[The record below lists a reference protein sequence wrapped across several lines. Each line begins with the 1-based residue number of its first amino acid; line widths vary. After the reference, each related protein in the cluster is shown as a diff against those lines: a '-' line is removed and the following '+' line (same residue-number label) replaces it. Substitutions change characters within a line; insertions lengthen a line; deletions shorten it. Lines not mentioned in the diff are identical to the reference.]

1 MTPVPDR
8 VLRLDDPSAPVLGG
22 VEGAP
27 GRVLVIGAGIAGL
40 AAANA
45 VAHAGLAVTVLE
57 ARDRIGGRL
66 HSVPL
71 GGGAVDL
78 GGAWIH
84 TPVGNP
90 VTALAE
96 ALGVERRPGNF
107 LPGSLGWDPA
117 ASPARIPSD
126 RMAELLELGWTGIW
140 DALPV
145 LERRLGHGVPLA
157 VAVEAFLAEAG
168 AERMDE
174 REAARLR
181 SLVRMAIAQDGGVA
195 PEQVALGAFPAG
207 SDEYEGDW
215 LGDLPVGGYRR
226 LLEPLAAGLDIRCS
240 TPVAAIRVT
249 GQGVEVTDT
258 AGGTERASHVLVT
271 VPVGVLQAETIAF
284 DPPLDAAHL
293 RSLDAVALG
302 RFEKV
307 ALAFDGDDPLA
318 GMPGVF
324 AVPSDARPVPSC
336 LLNLAPLTGTR
347 AVVALGIADDAAV
360 FADDGGPVGSAVDRV
375 LDVIE
380 AVAGIRPHPD
390 GVAVSGWAADPW
402 SRGSY
407 SYRRPGCGPDDQD
420 RLGDPHAGRVLFA
433 GEATTGAR
441 AGYADGAFSTGIR
454 EVRRLLGRPDVSV
467 GALAADPPER
477 QAAAPRS

>member
-1 MTPVPDR
+1 MTPDQDG
-8 VLRLDDPSAPVLGG
+8 VLRLDDPSAPMPGG
-22 VEGAP
+22 REGP
-27 GRVLVIGAGIAGL
+27 VGRVIVIGAGIAGL
-40 AAANA
+40 TAANA
-45 VAHAGLAVTVLE
+45 LARAGVAVTVLE

-66 HSVPL
+66 QTVPL

-107 LPGSLGWDPA
+107 LPGCLGWDPA
-117 ASPARIPSD
+117 ASPSRIPAD
-126 RMAELLELGWTGIW
+126 GMAALLDVAWAGVWE
-140 DALPV
+140 ALSG
-145 LERRLGHGVPLA
+145 LERRLGPGVPLGA
-157 VAVEAFLAEAG
+157 VVDAYLADVG
-168 AERMDE
+168 AERMDPPD
-174 REAARLR
+174 AARLR
-181 SLVRMAIAQDGGVA
+181 SLARMAIAQDGGVA
-195 PEQVALGAFPAG
+195 PEHVTLGAFPAG
-207 SDEYEGDW
+207 RDEYEGDW

-226 LLEPLAAGLDIRCS
+226 LLEPLAAGLDIRSS
-240 TPVAAIRVT
+240 TPVTAIRVS
-249 GQGVEVTDT
+249 GQGVEVTD
-258 AGGTERASHVLVT
+258 ASGGTERASHVLVT

-284 DPPLDAAHL
+284 DPPLGLAHL

-307 ALAFDGDDPLA
+307 ALAFDGDDPMA
-318 GMPGVF
+318 GIPGVF
-324 AVPSDARPVPSC
+324 AVPSDAQLVPSC

-347 AVVALGIADDAAV
+347 AVVALGIADDAALLSGDDGQ
-360 FADDGGPVGSAVDRV
+360 ADDAVDRV

-380 AVAGIRPHPD
+380 AVAGRRPRPD
-390 GVAVSGWAADPW
+390 AVAVSTWAADPW

-454 EVRRLLGRPDVSV
+454 EVRRLLGRSGVDV
-467 GALAADPPER
+467 GALTAD
-477 QAAAPRS
+477 APRA

>member
-1 MTPVPDR
+1 MTPAQDG
-8 VLRLDDPSAPVLGG
+8 VLRLDEPSSPVPGG
-22 VEGAP
+22 VEGSVE
-27 GRVLVIGAGIAGL
+27 RVLVIGAGIAGL

-45 VAHAGLAVTVLE
+45 LARAGHAVTVLE
-57 ARDRIGGRL
+57 ARERIGGRL
-66 HSVPL
+66 HTVSL

-90 VTALAE
+90 MTALAE
-96 ALGVERRPGNF
+96 ACGVERRPGYF
-107 LPGSLGWDPA
+107 LAGCLGWDPA
-117 ASPARIPSD
+117 ASPSRIPAD
-126 RMAELLELGWTGIW
+126 RMAALLELGWTGVW
-140 DALPV
+140 EGLPG
-145 LERRLGHGVPLA
+145 LERRLGSGVSLA
-157 VAVEAFLAEAG
+157 VAVEAYLADVG
-168 AERMDE
+168 AERMDPL
-174 REAARLR
+174 EAARLR
-181 SLVRMAIAQDGGVA
+181 SLTRMAVAQDGGVA
-195 PEQVALGAFPAG
+195 PEHVALGAFPAG

-226 LLEPLAAGLDIRCS
+226 LLEPLAKGLDIRTS
-240 TPVAAIRVT
+240 TPVTAIRVSR
-249 GQGVEVTDT
+249 QGVEVTDA

-271 VPVGVLQAETIAF
+271 VPVGVLQAEMITF

-307 ALAFDGDDPLA
+307 ALAFDGNDPMA
-318 GMPGVF
+318 GIPGVF
-324 AVPSDARPVPSC
+324 AVPSDGRPVPSC
-336 LLNLAPLTGTR
+336 LLNFAPLTGTR
-347 AVVALGIADDAAV
+347 AIVALGISDDATVLAG
-360 FADDGGPVGSAVDRV
+360 DDGQAGGAVDRV

-380 AVAGIRPHPD
+380 AVTGSRPRPD
-390 GVAVSGWAADPW
+390 GVAASAWAADPW

-441 AGYADGAFSTGIR
+441 AGYADGAFSTGVR
-454 EVRRLLGRPDVSV
+454 EVRRLLGRSDLAVGVLTEDVRV
-467 GALAADPPER
+467 G
-477 QAAAPRS
+477 